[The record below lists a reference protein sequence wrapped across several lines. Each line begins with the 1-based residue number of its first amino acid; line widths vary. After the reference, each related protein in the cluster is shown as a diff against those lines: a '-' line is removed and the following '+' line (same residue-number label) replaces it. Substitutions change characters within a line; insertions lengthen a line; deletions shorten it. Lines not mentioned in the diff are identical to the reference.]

1 VISVLME
8 ALMEASDLRAGFVG
22 SVAPAADLGLVVAS
36 GLISDAVALP
46 FRGSVIC
53 ASDRSVP

>member
-1 VISVLME
+1 ME